1 MSKIES
7 FLQILSSY
15 NISPEATTILDIG
28 FGNGKFTIEL
38 GKIFKK
44 VVAIDSSTEAVKT
57 LKKRASDYSNI
68 SGETK
73 NLNVFYT
80 FLYVFWNIFLPAHN
94 IDASELSKFGD
105 NVFDVILCRN
115 SLHFIQNI
123 PKFYDDVSVKLTLSF
138 IV

>member
-15 NISPEATTILDIG
+15 NISPEVTTILDIG

-68 SGETK
+68 SGELDILK
-73 NLNVFYT
+73 FT
-80 FLYVFWNIFLPAHN
+80 FIFCNIFFQLTILMLLNCPSLVTMFLTSSSAE
-94 IDASELSKFGD
+94 IPFTSSKTF
-105 NVFDVILCRN
+105 
-115 SLHFIQNI
+115 Q
-123 PKFYDDVSVKLTLSF
+123 SF
-138 IV
+138 MMM

>member
-7 FLQILSSY
+7 LLQILSSY

-44 VVAIDSSTEAVKT
+44 VVAIDSSAGAVKT

-68 SGETK
+68 SGDIEH
-73 NLNVFYT
+73 LF
-80 FLYVFWNIFLPAHN
+80 
-94 IDASELSKFGD
+94 S
-105 NVFDVILCRN
+105 
-115 SLHFIQNI
+115 
-123 PKFYDDVSVKLTLSF
+123 
-138 IV
+138 

>member
-68 SGETK
+68 SGELDILK
-73 NLNVFYT
+73 FT
-80 FLYVFWNIFLPAHN
+80 FIFCNIFFQLTILMLLNCPSLVTMFLTSSSAE
-94 IDASELSKFGD
+94 IPFTSSKTF
-105 NVFDVILCRN
+105 
-115 SLHFIQNI
+115 Q
-123 PKFYDDVSVKLTLSF
+123 SF
-138 IV
+138 MMM